1 MDWRA
6 KGVLQKLLGN
16 VPGGEQAH
24 YLLQRRFGG
33 LRGFTREFDIKMDD
47 WRLMAGHLHQAG
59 LSIAGARL
67 FEIGSGWYPTFPFA
81 CYLAGARQVIT
92 VDLNRHIK
100 HDLVRDCAVNLG
112 RHTRLIA
119 EASGCP
125 EEDVQRRQRRLA
137 EQLQHSSDVGA
148 ATDGV
153 VSYEAPAD
161 ASATTLPSQGLDCV
175 FSNSVLE
182 HVLPAA
188 VDAIFREAMRILTP
202 GGIMFHSVN
211 CGDHYAYVDRTINQ
225 LNYLKYSDR
234 EWRRWDN
241 AFLYQN
247 RMRAYEFVDRAV
259 DAGFDIVLNTECARE
274 KRLAEL
280 AAMQV
285 HPQFAH
291 IPPER
296 LCVTS
301 IDFIGRKQTG
311 RSAS

>member
-1 MDWRA
+1 MHWRA
-6 KGVLQKLLGN
+6 KGVLQKVLGH
-16 VPGGEQAH
+16 VPGGERAH
-24 YLLQRRFGG
+24 YELQRRFGG

-47 WRLMAGHLHQAG
+47 WRLMAGHLREAG
-59 LSIAGARL
+59 VPIAGARL

-81 CYLAGARQVIT
+81 CYLGGARQVIT

-100 HDLVRDCAVNLG
+100 LDLVRECAINLG
-112 RHTRLIA
+112 RHTALIA
-119 EASGCP
+119 EAC
-125 EEDVQRRQRRLA
+125 DVSEHVIQQRQQLLVARL
-137 EQLQHSSDVGA
+137 EVSDDVSE

-153 VSYEAPAD
+153 VVYEAPAD
-161 ASATTLPSQGLDCV
+161 ASRTSLGSQALDCV

-182 HVLPAA
+182 HVVPEA
-188 VDAIFREAMRILTP
+188 VDAIFREAMRILAP

-211 CGDHYAYVDRTINQ
+211 CGDHYAYVDRKINQ
-225 LNYLKYSDR
+225 LNYLKYSDS

-247 RMRAYEFVDRAV
+247 RMRAHEFVDRAKAV
-259 DAGFDIVLNTECARE
+259 GFDIVLNTECARE
-274 KRLAEL
+274 SRLAQL

-301 IDFIGRKQTG
+301 IDFIGRKG
-311 RSAS
+311 PAGVPS

>member
-1 MDWRA
+1 MHWRA
-6 KGVLQKLLGN
+6 KGVVQKLLGH
-16 VPGGEQAH
+16 VPGGERAH

-47 WRLMAGHLHQAG
+47 WRLMVGHLRDAG
-59 LSIAGARL
+59 VPIAGARL

-81 CYLAGARQVIT
+81 CYLGGARQVIT

-100 HDLVRDCAVNLG
+100 PELVRDCADNLA
-112 RHTRLIA
+112 RHVSLIA
-119 EASGCP
+119 DACGVP
-125 EEDVQRRQRRLA
+125 EDEVRERQQQLAARLRG
-137 EQLQHSSDVGA
+137 SDEVGA

-153 VSYEAPAD
+153 VVYDAPAD
-161 ASATTLPSQGLDCV
+161 ASRTSLPAQQLDCV

-182 HVLPAA
+182 HVLPDA
-188 VDAIFREAMRILTP
+188 VDAIYREALRILAP
-202 GGIMFHSVN
+202 GGVMFHSVN
-211 CGDHYAYVDRTINQ
+211 CGDHYAYVDRNINQ
-225 LNYLKYSDR
+225 LNYLRYSDR

-241 AFLYQN
+241 DFLYQN
-247 RMRAYEFVDRAV
+247 RMRAFEFVERAI
-259 DAGFDIVLNTECARE
+259 AQGFDIVLNTECARE

-280 AAMQV
+280 AQMPV

-301 IDFIGRKQTG
+301 IDFIGRKLAGWAT
-311 RSAS
+311 

>member
-1 MDWRA
+1 MHWRT
-6 KGVLQKLLGN
+6 KGLVQKVLGHI
-16 VPGGEQAH
+16 PGGERAH

-47 WRLMAGHLHQAG
+47 WRLMVGHLHQAG
-59 LSIAGARL
+59 RPVPGARL

-81 CYLAGARQVIT
+81 CYLGGARQVIT

-100 HDLVRDCAVNLG
+100 PELVRDCADNLA
-112 RHTRLIA
+112 RHVGLIA
-119 EASGCP
+119 TSCGVP
-125 EEDVQRRQRRLA
+125 EDEVRNRQEQLARRLR
-137 EQLQHSSDVGA
+137 ESDDVGF

-153 VSYEAPAD
+153 VVYDAPAD
-161 ASATTLPSQGLDCV
+161 ASRTSLPAQQLDCV

-182 HVLPAA
+182 HVLPEA
-188 VDAIFREAMRILTP
+188 VDGIYREALRILAP
-202 GGIMFHSVN
+202 GGMMFHSVN
-211 CGDHYAYVDRTINQ
+211 CGDHYAYVDRRINQ
-225 LNYLKYSDR
+225 LNYLQYSDR

-247 RMRAYEFVDRAV
+247 RMRAFEFVERAV
-259 DAGFDIVLNTECARE
+259 ALGFDIVLNTECARE

-280 AAMQV
+280 AQMNV

-291 IPPER
+291 IPPEK

-301 IDFIGRKQTG
+301 IDFIGRKQPLWAT
-311 RSAS
+311 

>member
-1 MDWRA
+1 MHWRA
-6 KGVLQKLLGN
+6 KGVLQKVLGH
-16 VPGGEQAH
+16 VPGGEHAH
-24 YLLQRRFGG
+24 YVLQRRFGG

-47 WRLMAGHLHQAG
+47 WRLMAGHLREAG
-59 LSIAGARL
+59 LPIANARL

-81 CYLAGARQVIT
+81 CYLGGAKQVIT

-100 HDLVRDCAVNLG
+100 PDLVLDCADNLA
-112 RHTRLIA
+112 RHTALIA
-119 EASGCP
+119 EACGVP
-125 EEDVQRRQRRLA
+125 ESDVRQRQRRLA
-137 EQLQHSSDVGA
+137 DGLRQGGDIGA
-148 ATDGV
+148 ATEGV
-153 VSYEAPAD
+153 VVYQAPAD
-161 ASATTLPSQGLDCV
+161 AASTALPALELDCV

-188 VDAIFREAMRILTP
+188 VDGIFREAMRILAP

-211 CGDHYAYVDRTINQ
+211 CGDHYAYVDRKINQ

-234 EWRRWDN
+234 QWQRWDN

-247 RMRAYEFVDRAV
+247 RMRAYEFVDRALA
-259 DAGFDIVLNTECARE
+259 AGFDIVLNTECVRQ

-280 AAMQV
+280 AAIRV

-301 IDFIGRKQTG
+301 IDFIGRKRPREATP
-311 RSAS
+311 

>member
-1 MDWRA
+1 MHWRA
-6 KGVLQKLLGN
+6 KGVLQKVLGH
-16 VPGGEQAH
+16 VPGGERAH
-24 YLLQRRFGG
+24 YVLQRRFGG

-47 WRLMAGHLHQAG
+47 WRLMAGHLREAG
-59 LSIAGARL
+59 VPIPGARL

-81 CYLAGARQVIT
+81 CYLGGAKQVIT

-100 HDLVRDCAVNLG
+100 PDLVLDCADNLA
-112 RHTRLIA
+112 RHTALIA
-119 EASGCP
+119 DACGLPEA
-125 EEDVQRRQRRLA
+125 EVRQRQQRLV
-137 EQLQHSSDVGA
+137 ERLRQGDDIGT

-153 VSYEAPAD
+153 VAYQAPAD
-161 ASATTLPSQGLDCV
+161 AASTALPAHGLDCV

-188 VDAIFREAMRILTP
+188 VDGIFREAMRILAP
-202 GGIMFHSVN
+202 GGVMFHSVN
-211 CGDHYAYVDRTINQ
+211 CGDHYAYVDRKINQ

-234 EWRRWDN
+234 QWRHWDN

-247 RMRAYEFVDRAV
+247 RMRAYEFVDRAQA
-259 DAGFDIVLNTECARE
+259 AGFDIVLNTECPRE

-301 IDFIGRKQTG
+301 IDFIGRKRTQG
-311 RSAS
+311 VAA

>member
-1 MDWRA
+1 MHWRA
-6 KGVLQKLLGN
+6 KGVVQKLLGH
-16 VPGGEQAH
+16 VPGGERAH

-47 WRLMAGHLHQAG
+47 WRLMVGHLRDAG
-59 LSIAGARL
+59 VPIAGARL

-81 CYLAGARQVIT
+81 CYLGGARQVIT

-100 HDLVRDCAVNLG
+100 PELVRDCADNLA
-112 RHTRLIA
+112 RHVSLIA
-119 EASGCP
+119 DACGVP
-125 EEDVQRRQRRLA
+125 EDEVRERQQQLAARLRG
-137 EQLQHSSDVGA
+137 SDEVGA

-153 VSYEAPAD
+153 VVYDAPAD
-161 ASATTLPSQGLDCV
+161 ASRTSLPAQQLDCV

-182 HVLPAA
+182 HVLPDA
-188 VDAIFREAMRILTP
+188 VDAIYREALRILAP
-202 GGIMFHSVN
+202 GGVMFHSVN
-211 CGDHYAYVDRTINQ
+211 CGDHYAYVDRNINQ
-225 LNYLKYSDR
+225 LNYLRYSDR

-241 AFLYQN
+241 DFLYQN
-247 RMRAYEFVDRAV
+247 RMRAFEFVERAV
-259 DAGFDIVLNTECARE
+259 AQGFDIVLNTECARE

-280 AAMQV
+280 AQMPV

-301 IDFIGRKQTG
+301 IDFIGRKLAGWAT
-311 RSAS
+311 

>member
-1 MDWRA
+1 MHWRA
-6 KGVLQKLLGN
+6 KGVVQKVLGH

-24 YLLQRRFGG
+24 YVLQRRFGG
-33 LRGFTREFDIKMDD
+33 LKGFTREFDIKMDD
-47 WRLMAGHLHQAG
+47 WRLMAGHLQEAG
-59 LSIAGARL
+59 VPIAGSRL

-81 CYLAGARQVIT
+81 CYLGGAKQVIT

-100 HDLVRDCAVNLG
+100 LDLVRDCAENLG
-112 RHTRLIA
+112 RHTALIA
-119 EASGCP
+119 QACNVPEA
-125 EEDVQRRQRRLA
+125 DVRQRQA
-137 EQLQHSSDVGA
+137 QLVAGLQRSDDVAA

-153 VSYEAPAD
+153 VVYDAPAD
-161 ASATTLPSQGLDCV
+161 ASRTRIPAHELDCV

-182 HVLPAA
+182 HVAPDA
-188 VDAIFREAMRILTP
+188 VDAIFREAMRILAP
-202 GGIMFHSVN
+202 GGVMFHSVN
-211 CGDHYAYVDRTINQ
+211 CGDHYAYVDGSINQ

-247 RMRAYEFVDRAV
+247 RMRAYEFVDRALA
-259 DAGFDIVLNTECARE
+259 AGFDIVLNTECARE
-274 KRLAEL
+274 SRLAQL
-280 AAMQV
+280 AAMHV

-301 IDFIGRKQTG
+301 IDFIGRKPGTE
-311 RSAS
+311 AMA

>member
-1 MDWRA
+1 MHWRA
-6 KGVLQKLLGN
+6 KGVLQKVLGH

-33 LRGFTREFDIKMDD
+33 LRDFRREFDIKMDD
-47 WRLMAGHLHQAG
+47 WRLMAGHLQAAG
-59 LSIAGARL
+59 RPIEGARL

-81 CYLAGARQVIT
+81 CYLGGARQVIT

-100 HDLVRDCAVNLG
+100 PELVRDCADHLA

-119 EASGCP
+119 EACGVP
-125 EEDVQRRQRRLA
+125 EGDVQRRQQQLAARLH
-137 EQLQHSSDVGA
+137 QGDDVGH

-153 VSYEAPAD
+153 VVYDAPAD
-161 ASATTLPSQGLDCV
+161 ASRTSLPGQQVDCV

-182 HVLPAA
+182 HVFPDA
-188 VDAIFREAMRILTP
+188 VDGIYREAMRILAP

-211 CGDHYAYVDRTINQ
+211 CGDHYAYVDRRINQ
-225 LNYLKYSDR
+225 LNYLQYSDR
-234 EWRRWDN
+234 EWRQWDN

-259 DAGFDIVLNTECARE
+259 QAGFDIVLNTECARE

-280 AAMQV
+280 ANMKV

-301 IDFIGRKQTG
+301 IDFIGRK
-311 RSAS
+311 RAVPAAA

>member
-1 MDWRA
+1 MHWRA
-6 KGVLQKLLGN
+6 KGVLQKVLGS
-16 VPGGEQAH
+16 VPGGEHAH

-47 WRLMAGHLHQAG
+47 WRLMAGHLRDAG
-59 LSIAGARL
+59 RPVTGARL

-100 HDLVRDCAVNLG
+100 PDLVRSCAEHLA
-112 RHTRLIA
+112 RHTALIA
-119 EASGCP
+119 DACGVP
-125 EEDVQRRQRRLA
+125 EQDVRRRQRQLA
-137 EQLQHSSDVGA
+137 QALQQSGDVTT
-148 ATDGV
+148 ATEGV
-153 VSYEAPAD
+153 VVYQAPAD
-161 ASATTLPSQGLDCV
+161 ATHTALPAHELDCV

-188 VDAIFREAMRILTP
+188 VDGIFNEAMRILTP

-211 CGDHYAYVDRTINQ
+211 CGDHYAYIDHAINQ

-234 EWRRWDN
+234 EWQRWDN

-259 DAGFDIVLNTECARE
+259 AAGFDIVLNTECVRAS
-274 KRLAEL
+274 RLAEL
-280 AAMQV
+280 AAIDV
-285 HPQFAH
+285 HPQFAD

-301 IDFIGRKQTG
+301 IDFIGRTRPAGAQ
-311 RSAS
+311 S

>member
-1 MDWRA
+1 MHWRA
-6 KGVLQKLLGN
+6 KGVLQKVLGH
-16 VPGGEQAH
+16 VPGGEEAH
-24 YLLQRRFGG
+24 YVLQRRFGG

-47 WRLMAGHLHQAG
+47 WRLMAGHLHKAG
-59 LSIAGARL
+59 VPIKGARL

-81 CYLAGARQVIT
+81 CYLGGARQIIT

-100 HDLVRDCAVNLG
+100 PDLVRECAANLE
-112 RHTRLIA
+112 RHTALIA
-119 EASGCP
+119 EACGIA
-125 EEDVQRRQRRLA
+125 EDEVRQRQQQLVERL
-137 EQLQHSSDVGA
+137 QRHDDVAA

-153 VSYEAPAD
+153 VVYDAPAD
-161 ASATTLPSQGLDCV
+161 ASRTSIPAHELDCV

-182 HVLPAA
+182 HVNPEA
-188 VDAIFREAMRILTP
+188 VDEIFREAMRILAP

-211 CGDHYAYVDRTINQ
+211 CGDHYAYVDGNINQ

-234 EWRRWDN
+234 EWQRWDN

-247 RMRAYEFVDRAV
+247 RMRAYEFVDRATAV
-259 DAGFDIVLNTECARE
+259 GFDIVLNTECARE

-280 AAMQV
+280 AAMPV

-301 IDFIGRKQTG
+301 IDFIGRKRATEL
-311 RSAS
+311 SP

>member
-1 MDWRA
+1 MHWRA
-6 KGVLQKLLGN
+6 KAMVQKVLGH
-16 VPGGEQAH
+16 VPGGERAH

-47 WRLMAGHLHQAG
+47 WRLMVGHLRHAG
-59 LSIAGARL
+59 LPVTGARL

-81 CYLAGARQVIT
+81 CYLGGAKQVIT

-100 HDLVRDCAVNLG
+100 PELVRDCADNLA
-112 RHTRLIA
+112 RHVGLIADACGVPEDEVSRRQQQLATRLR
-119 EASGCP
+119 ES
-125 EEDVQRRQRRLA
+125 V
-137 EQLQHSSDVGA
+137 DVGA

-153 VSYEAPAD
+153 VVYDAPAD
-161 ASATTLPSQGLDCV
+161 ASRTSLPAQQVDCV

-182 HVLPAA
+182 HVLPDA
-188 VDAIFREAMRILTP
+188 VDGIYREAMRILAP
-202 GGIMFHSVN
+202 GGVMFHSVN
-211 CGDHYAYVDRTINQ
+211 CGDHYAYVDRRINQ
-225 LNYLKYSDR
+225 LNYLQYSDR

-247 RMRAYEFVDRAV
+247 RMRAFEFVDRAT
-259 DAGFDIVLNTECARE
+259 ALGFDIVLNTECARE

-280 AAMQV
+280 AQMSV

-301 IDFIGRKQTG
+301 IDFIGRKHVG
-311 RSAS
+311 RAT

>member
-1 MDWRA
+1 MHWRA
-6 KGVLQKLLGN
+6 KAVVQKVLGH
-16 VPGGEQAH
+16 VPGGERAH

-47 WRLMAGHLHQAG
+47 WRLMVGHLRHAG
-59 LSIAGARL
+59 LPVTGARL

-81 CYLAGARQVIT
+81 CYLGGAKQVIT

-100 HDLVRDCAVNLG
+100 PELVRDCADNLA
-112 RHTRLIA
+112 RHVSLIA
-119 EASGCP
+119 DACGVP
-125 EEDVQRRQRRLA
+125 EDEVSRRQQQLA
-137 EQLQHSSDVGA
+137 THLRESDDVGA

-153 VSYEAPAD
+153 VVYDAPAD
-161 ASATTLPSQGLDCV
+161 ASRTSLPAQQVDCV

-182 HVLPAA
+182 HVLPDA
-188 VDAIFREAMRILTP
+188 VDGIYREALRILAP
-202 GGIMFHSVN
+202 GGVMFHSVN
-211 CGDHYAYVDRTINQ
+211 CGDHYAYVDRRINQ
-225 LNYLKYSDR
+225 LNYLQYSDR

-247 RMRAYEFVDRAV
+247 RMRAFEFVDRAT
-259 DAGFDIVLNTECARE
+259 ALGFDIVLNTECARE

-280 AAMQV
+280 AQMRV

-301 IDFIGRKQTG
+301 IDFIGRKHVG
-311 RSAS
+311 RTT

>member
-1 MDWRA
+1 MHWRT
-6 KGVLQKLLGN
+6 KGVLQKVLGH
-16 VPGGEQAH
+16 VPGGERVH

-47 WRLMAGHLHQAG
+47 WRLMAGHLRDAG
-59 LSIAGARL
+59 LPMAGARL

-81 CYLAGARQVIT
+81 CYLGGAQQVIT

-100 HDLVRDCAVNLG
+100 PELVRDCADNLA
-112 RHTRLIA
+112 RHVALIADACGVPENEVRVRQQQLATRLR
-119 EASGCP
+119 ES
-125 EEDVQRRQRRLA
+125 D
-137 EQLQHSSDVGA
+137 DVGA

-153 VSYEAPAD
+153 VVYDAPAD
-161 ASATTLPSQGLDCV
+161 ASRTSLSAQQVDCV

-182 HVLPAA
+182 HVLPYV
-188 VDAIFREAMRILTP
+188 VDGIYREALRILAP
-202 GGIMFHSVN
+202 GGLMFHSVN
-211 CGDHYAYVDRTINQ
+211 CGDHYAYVDRHINQ
-225 LNYLKYSDR
+225 LNYLQYSDR

-247 RMRAYEFVDRAV
+247 RMRAFEFVDRA
-259 DAGFDIVLNTECARE
+259 AALGFDIVLNTECARE

-280 AAMQV
+280 AQMRV

-301 IDFIGRKQTG
+301 IDFIARKQPAWAT
-311 RSAS
+311 

>member
-1 MDWRA
+1 MHWRA
-6 KGVLQKLLGN
+6 KGVLQKVLGHL
-16 VPGGEQAH
+16 PGGEHAH
-24 YLLQRRFGG
+24 YVLQRRFGG

-47 WRLMAGHLHQAG
+47 WRLMAGHLREAG
-59 LSIAGARL
+59 VPIAGARL

-81 CYLAGARQVIT
+81 CYLGGAHQVIT

-100 HDLVRDCAVNLG
+100 FDLVKECAENLG
-112 RHTRLIA
+112 RHTALIA
-119 EASGCP
+119 EACDLP
-125 EEDVQRRQRRLA
+125 EAEVHQRQQELVARLQQSDDV
-137 EQLQHSSDVGA
+137 SA
-148 ATDGV
+148 ATHGV
-153 VSYEAPAD
+153 VVYEAPAD
-161 ASATTLPSQGLDCV
+161 ASRTTIAAHELDCV

-182 HVLPAA
+182 HVLPEA
-188 VDAIFREAMRILTP
+188 VDSIFREAMRILAP

-211 CGDHYAYVDRTINQ
+211 CGDHYAYVDRKINQ
-225 LNYLKYSDR
+225 LNYLRYSDS

-247 RMRAYEFVDRAV
+247 RMRAYEFVDRAS
-259 DAGFDIVLNTECARE
+259 AIGFDIVLNTECARE

-301 IDFIGRKQTG
+301 IDFIGRKRTTE
-311 RSAS
+311 ATP

>member
-1 MDWRA
+1 MHWRA
-6 KGVLQKLLGN
+6 KAVVQKALGH
-16 VPGGEQAH
+16 VPGGERAH

-47 WRLMAGHLHQAG
+47 WRLMVGHLRDAG
-59 LSIAGARL
+59 LPVAGARL

-81 CYLAGARQVIT
+81 CYLGGAQQIIT

-100 HDLVRDCAVNLG
+100 AELVRDCADNLA
-112 RHTRLIA
+112 RHVSLIADACGVPENEVSRRQQQLATRLRESA
-119 EASGCP
+119 
-125 EEDVQRRQRRLA
+125 DVR
-137 EQLQHSSDVGA
+137 A

-153 VSYEAPAD
+153 VVYDAPAD
-161 ASATTLPSQGLDCV
+161 ASRTSLPAQQLDCV

-182 HVLPAA
+182 HVLPDA
-188 VDAIFREAMRILTP
+188 VDGIYREALRILAP
-202 GGIMFHSVN
+202 GGVMFHSVN
-211 CGDHYAYVDRTINQ
+211 CGDHYAYVDRNINQ
-225 LNYLKYSDR
+225 LNYLQYSDR

-247 RMRAYEFVDRAV
+247 RMRAFEFVDRA
-259 DAGFDIVLNTECARE
+259 AALGFDIVLNTECARE

-280 AAMQV
+280 AQMRV

-301 IDFIGRKQTG
+301 IDFIGRKQPAWAT
-311 RSAS
+311 

>member
-1 MDWRA
+1 MHWRA
-6 KGVLQKLLGN
+6 KGVLQKVLGH

-24 YLLQRRFGG
+24 YQLQRRFGG

-47 WRLMAGHLHQAG
+47 WRLMAGHLREAG
-59 LSIAGARL
+59 LPMAGARL

-81 CYLAGARQVIT
+81 CYLGGARQVIT

-100 HDLVRDCAVNLG
+100 IDLVRNCAESLA
-112 RHTRLIA
+112 RHTALIA
-119 EASGCP
+119 EASGVP
-125 EEDVQRRQRRLA
+125 EEDVRRRQQQLAERLA
-137 EQLQHSSDVGA
+137 RGDDVMA

-153 VSYEAPAD
+153 VIYEAPAD
-161 ASATTLPSQGLDCV
+161 ASRTTLAAQELDCV

-182 HVLPAA
+182 HVIPEA
-188 VDAIFREAMRILTP
+188 VDGIFREAMRILVP

-211 CGDHYAYVDRTINQ
+211 CGDHYAYVDRKINQ

-234 EWRRWDN
+234 EWQRWDN

-247 RMRAYEFVDRAV
+247 RMRAYEFVDRAQ
-259 DAGFDIVLNTECARE
+259 AIGFDIVLNTECARE
-274 KRLAEL
+274 GRLAQL
-280 AAMQV
+280 AAMHV

-301 IDFIGRKQTG
+301 IDFIGRK
-311 RSAS
+311 RAAEAAP

>member
-1 MDWRA
+1 MHWRA
-6 KGVLQKLLGN
+6 KGVVQKVLGH

-24 YLLQRRFGG
+24 YLLQKRFGG

-47 WRLMAGHLHQAG
+47 WRLMAGHLRVAG
-59 LSIAGARL
+59 VPITGARL
-67 FEIGSGWYPTFPFA
+67 FEIGTGWYPTFPLA
-81 CYLAGARQVIT
+81 CYLGGARQVVT

-100 HDLVRDCAVNLG
+100 PELVRECADNLG
-112 RHTRLIA
+112 RHVELIA
-119 EASGCP
+119 EACAVPVS
-125 EEDVQRRQRRLA
+125 DVVARQQTLVSRLA
-137 EQLQHSSDVGA
+137 DGNDVDA
-148 ATDGV
+148 ATLGV
-153 VSYEAPAD
+153 VQYQAPSD
-161 ASATTLPSQGLDCV
+161 ASRTTLKAAQIDCV

-188 VDAIFREAMRILTP
+188 VDGIFRESMRILAP

-211 CGDHYAYVDRTINQ
+211 CGDHYAYVDRSINQ
-225 LNYLKYSDR
+225 LNYLKYSDQ

-259 DAGFDIVLNTECARE
+259 AAGFDIVLNTECARE
-274 KRLAEL
+274 ARLAQL
-280 AAMQV
+280 AAMDV

-301 IDFIGRKQTG
+301 IDFIGRKPPQG
-311 RSAS
+311 SAS

>member
-1 MDWRA
+1 MHWRA
-6 KGVLQKLLGN
+6 KGVLQKVLGHL
-16 VPGGEQAH
+16 PGGERAH

-33 LRGFTREFDIKMDD
+33 LRDFRREFDIKMDD
-47 WRLMAGHLHQAG
+47 WRLMAGHLHTAG
-59 LSIAGARL
+59 RPIAGARL

-81 CYLAGARQVIT
+81 CYLGGARQVIT

-100 HDLVRDCAVNLG
+100 PELVRDCAYHLA
-112 RHTRLIA
+112 RHTGLIA
-119 EASGCP
+119 DTCGVP
-125 EEDVQRRQRRLA
+125 EEIVRQRQRQLA
-137 EQLQHSSDVGA
+137 ARLQHGDDVGT

-153 VSYEAPAD
+153 VIYDAPAD
-161 ASATTLPSQGLDCV
+161 ASRTSLPAQQVDCV

-182 HVLPAA
+182 HVFPDA
-188 VDAIFREAMRILTP
+188 VDGIYREAMRILAP

-225 LNYLKYSDR
+225 LNYLQYSDR
-234 EWRRWDN
+234 EWRQWDN

-259 DAGFDIVLNTECARE
+259 NAGFEIALNTECARE

-280 AAMQV
+280 AAMNV

-301 IDFIGRKQTG
+301 IDFIGRKGVAQAT
-311 RSAS
+311 S